1 MYMRKHRITGQAGT
15 RGRAFAVAAIVAS
28 VASLAALAM
37 SSAAIAQPTGG
48 YAVFSQC
55 PVKMAKVNGCIYSP
69 TESGY
74 ITIGKQEVPI
84 VKTQVLQGGLLRPE
98 EEFVKRMAPALNGE
112 TLTKTPQKVPGGL
125 AGLVECNKISNF
137 LLRISCEAIF
147 ENGLT
152 GVNAVTELAAPA
164 SSIVLNTAAEQLGE
178 GTALTLPVKVRLEN
192 PLLGSE
198 CYIGSSSEPVTLD
211 LTTGATSAGPTG
223 KPGTQSTK
231 EGGGILV
238 LSGVSLVSNTFT
250 APKATGCGLFGL
262 LDGIIDSKIGLPS
275 SKNTAVLN
283 GKVEIANSELVEE
296 SEG

>member
-1 MYMRKHRITGQAGT
+1 MRKHRITGQAGT
-15 RGRAFAVAAIVAS
+15 QGRRLMIAVALVA
-28 VASLAALAM
+28 LGALGMA
-37 SSAAIAQPTGG
+37 SSAVATPTGG
-48 YAVFSQC
+48 YAVFAQC
-55 PVKMAKVNGCIYSP
+55 PLGTPHMNGCIYSP

-84 VKTQVLQGGLLRPE
+84 VKTQVLQGGLLRE
-98 EEFVKRMAPALNGE
+98 EEPFVKHLAAAKNGE
-112 TLTKTPQKVPGGL
+112 TLVKTPQKVPGGL
-125 AGLVECNKISNF
+125 AGLVECNKITNF
-137 LLRISCEAIF
+137 FLRISCEAIF

-164 SSIVLNTAAEQLGE
+164 SSVVLNTAAEQLGE

-198 CYIGSSSEPVTLD
+198 CYIGSTKEPITLN
-211 LTTGATSAGPTG
+211 LTTGATVGGPTG

-231 EGGGILV
+231 EEGGILV
-238 LSGVSLVSNTFT
+238 ISGTSLVSNTFT
-250 APKATGCGLFGL
+250 APKATGCGLLGL

-275 SKNTAVLN
+275 TKNTAVLN